1 MKYRFKLEN
10 LTCPNCARK
19 IEEKLALN
27 DILKDVNINF
37 AKLTLSFETNQNINI
52 EKDIIKVVQSIE
64 PDVEVKDLNKAKEKD
79 NNVMRDILY
88 LVIGMLF
95 VGIGYV
101 LKNNILQTISLVI
114 AYVILMHKTFILA
127 MKKLKN
133 KTIDESILIC
143 ISAIG
148 AYLVKKPLEGV
159 MVLFLYDLGKI
170 LEKKAINNTRRSIE
184 ALMDIRPEYA
194 WVKEENN
201 IIKKDP
207 SEVKIGDVV
216 VIKPGEKIP
225 VDGVILKG
233 KTKLDK
239 SVLTGESK
247 YVNANVNDIVLSGS
261 INISSTVEIK
271 ATCEYVNS
279 AVNKILELTENAT
292 DRKAKTENFV
302 AKLAKVY
309 VPIVITLAILV
320 GVFMPLVTNVTYDT
334 SIYRALMFLVVSC
347 PCAIAISVP
356 LSYFSGI
363 GKASKSGIL
372 IKGSDYLDALRNITV
387 IGMDKTGTITTGKF
401 EIDKINVLNESYT
414 KEDVMYYLT
423 LGESFSNHPIAKAIL
438 KDREVKDLD
447 KVEEHEEISG
457 MGIRYV
463 VDKHIVKIG
472 NEKLVETYEKHKVGT
487 TIVYV
492 SLDDIV
498 IGSVELKDRLK
509 ENVKEEIAKLKK
521 KGIKTIMFTGD
532 DVEVA
537 NDVARKINIDEIY
550 SKLLPEDKYKKIEEL
565 IKNKKENEKI
575 AFVGDGINDSPTVAL
590 ADIGISMG
598 YNGANSTIEASD
610 VVIMTDDI
618 SKLNNMIDISKYTNK
633 IIKQNLIFAISMK
646 VVFLTLSLFGFITM
660 ALAVFADVGVTLMT
674 ILNSIRILNTK
685 KC

>member
-1 MKYRFKLEN
+1 
-10 LTCPNCARK
+10 
-19 IEEKLALN
+19 
-27 DILKDVNINF
+27 
-37 AKLTLSFETNQNINI
+37 
-52 EKDIIKVVQSIE
+52 
-64 PDVEVKDLNKAKEKD
+64 
-79 NNVMRDILY
+79 
-88 LVIGMLF
+88 
-95 VGIGYV
+95 
-101 LKNNILQTISLVI
+101 
-114 AYVILMHKTFILA
+114 
-127 MKKLKN
+127 
-133 KTIDESILIC
+133 
-143 ISAIG
+143 
-148 AYLVKKPLEGV
+148 
-159 MVLFLYDLGKI
+159 
-170 LEKKAINNTRRSIE
+170 
-184 ALMDIRPEYA
+184 
-194 WVKEENN
+194 
-201 IIKKDP
+201 
-207 SEVKIGDVV
+207 
-216 VIKPGEKIP
+216 
-225 VDGVILKG
+225 
-233 KTKLDK
+233 
-239 SVLTGESK
+239 
-247 YVNANVNDIVLSGS
+247 
-261 INISSTVEIK
+261 
-271 ATCEYVNS
+271 
-279 AVNKILELTENAT
+279 
-292 DRKAKTENFV
+292 
-302 AKLAKVY
+302 
-309 VPIVITLAILV
+309 
-320 GVFMPLVTNVTYDT
+320 MPLVTNVTYDT

-674 ILNSIRILNTK
+674 ILNSIRILNK
-685 KC
+685 KGM